1 MPKNSITR
9 KQLKSLS
16 LIDTSEPI
24 WILGPSGNLNTYKDF
39 ILNNLQDKNTLAI
52 GHVFPDLVLNWSFI
66 PKFFTWFDPHQT
78 QRTQRFFNQIQSK
91 LKDSSKKSTAV
102 VSDFVKNINSFPATS
117 DYGKNK
123 NQWAEY
129 EKFQDTLLDFDFTD
143 IIYAKAI
150 FMQWINWGRNGHEV
164 DMELTDKLCFDPNY
178 RFHEYEL
185 TTFGTRKQYLP
196 IKQDPRN
203 CQLENFLTHTALP
216 LLHFMGFKQIFIL
229 GLDGKPKKS
238 YPWGQSKIN
247 PLHAQFCGLEKW
259 IEWKPFHNMNFINLQ
274 SETPL
279 TKMLE
284 TITPEQSLKY

>member
-1 MPKNSITR
+1 MPKNSFT
-9 KQLKSLS
+9 KKELKSSS

-24 WILGPSGNLNTYKDF
+24 WILGPSADLNKYKDF
-39 ILNNLQDKNTLAI
+39 IINNLQDKNTFAI
-52 GHVFPDLVLNWSFI
+52 GHVFPDIVLNWSFI
-66 PKFFTWFDPHQT
+66 PNFFSWHDPHQT
-78 QRTQRFFNQIQSK
+78 QKTQRYFNQIQNK

-102 VSDFVKNINSFPATS
+102 VSDFVKNFNSFPASS

-123 NQWAEY
+123 NEWAGY
-129 EKFQDTLLDFDFTD
+129 EKFQDALIDFDFTD

-150 FMQWINWGRNGHEV
+150 YMQWINWGHRGHEIN
-164 DMELTDKLCFDPNY
+164 MELTDKLCFDPNY
-178 RFHEYEL
+178 RFNEYEL

-216 LLHFMGFKQIFIL
+216 ILHFMGFKQIFIL
-229 GLDGKPKKS
+229 GFDGQPKKS
-238 YPWGQSKIN
+238 YPWGRPKIN

-279 TKMLE
+279 TKMLK